1 MSGKPLHLRN
11 NPWNMFPHQDFI
23 AFIAQYIKPEI
34 FLEYGLSDCTTT
46 SKTAPHCKR
55 YIGVDIAH
63 HSKMDL
69 IPNLEFH
76 QKTTREFKV
85 DFLDK
90 NPELKIDIAF
100 IDADHKFESAWE
112 DFEDLWSYITD
123 NGIIFLHDTYPTDPI
138 FLSPHLC
145 NDCYKTPYSI
155 KAKYSD
161 QCEILT
167 LPFSPG
173 LTMVRKLPKE
183 RPEWLENYEKNLV
196 LRE

>member
-11 NPWNMFPHQDFI
+11 RPWDMFPHHDFI
-23 AFIAQYIKPEI
+23 AFIAQYIKPEV
-34 FLEYGLSDCTTT
+34 FVEYGVSDCGTT

-55 YIGVDIAH
+55 YIGVDIASH
-63 HSKMDL
+63 PNMDS

-76 QKTTREFKV
+76 QETTREFKTN
-85 DFLDK
+85 FLDH

-112 DFEDLWSYITD
+112 DFEDLWSHITD
-123 NGIIFLHDTYPTDPI
+123 NGIIFLHDTYPTELS
-138 FLSPHLC
+138 FLSPGLC

-183 RPEWLENYEKNLV
+183 PPEWLENYEKNLQSK
-196 LRE
+196 